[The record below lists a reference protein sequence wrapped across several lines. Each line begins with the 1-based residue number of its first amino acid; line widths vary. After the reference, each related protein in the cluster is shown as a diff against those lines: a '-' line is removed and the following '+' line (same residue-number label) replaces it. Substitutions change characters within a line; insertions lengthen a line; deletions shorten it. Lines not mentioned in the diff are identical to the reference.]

1 MSETVKKENDMT
13 ETVKFNVG
21 GSIYEVS
28 RSLLE
33 RYPDTMLAKSASK
46 RWQEVSMSEI
56 FIERDG
62 DLFRHVL
69 SYLRD
74 GRVVLP
80 LTASREGLMLEFQ
93 YYGLD
98 GVEKENI
105 DDSLI
110 RGSQHAGIYKK
121 VLQNFKRKV
130 EENGEEKRTLK
141 RKTQQNDNEA
151 KVLQF
156 SSECIL
162 KWSTNHISTDSDGS
176 KHSWIEYPPG
186 YSRLINLRSDTFIFV
201 SRCNKHLESFG
212 LFLTNNEDSL
222 SSLSIR
228 EKPSDK

>member
-80 LTASREGLMLEFQ
+80 LTASREGLMLELQ

-110 RGSQHAGIYKK
+110 RGSHPADIYIDM
-121 VLQNFKRKV
+121 VQ
-130 EENGEEKRTLK
+130 GLK
-141 RKTQQNDNEA
+141 RKGEANKKEA
-151 KVLQF
+151 KTLQEKTKQNKDEATVLKF
-156 SSECIL
+156 SIECIT
-162 KWSTNHISTDSDGS
+162 WMS
-176 KHSWIEYPPG
+176 
-186 YSRLINLRSDTFIFV
+186 
-201 SRCNKHLESFG
+201 
-212 LFLTNNEDSL
+212 
-222 SSLSIR
+222 
-228 EKPSDK
+228 

>member
-21 GSIYEVS
+21 GTIYEVS

-33 RYPDTMLAKSASK
+33 RYPDTMLAKSASE
-46 RWQEVSMSEI
+46 RCQEDSRSEI

-80 LTASREGLMLEFQ
+80 LTASREGLMLELQ

-110 RGSQHAGIYKK
+110 LMNLLNLKTNT
-121 VLQNFKRKV
+121 VLLIKHPV
-130 EENGEEKRTLK
+130 
-141 RKTQQNDNEA
+141 ND
-151 KVLQF
+151 
-156 SSECIL
+156 
-162 KWSTNHISTDSDGS
+162 
-176 KHSWIEYPPG
+176 
-186 YSRLINLRSDTFIFV
+186 LRSTF
-201 SRCNKHLESFG
+201 HL
-212 LFLTNNEDSL
+212 
-222 SSLSIR
+222 
-228 EKPSDK
+228 

>member
-74 GRVVLP
+74 GVW
-80 LTASREGLMLEFQ
+80 
-93 YYGLD
+93 YY
-98 GVEKENI
+98 
-105 DDSLI
+105 
-110 RGSQHAGIYKK
+110 R
-121 VLQNFKRKV
+121 
-130 EENGEEKRTLK
+130 
-141 RKTQQNDNEA
+141 
-151 KVLQF
+151 
-156 SSECIL
+156 
-162 KWSTNHISTDSDGS
+162 
-176 KHSWIEYPPG
+176 
-186 YSRLINLRSDTFIFV
+186 
-201 SRCNKHLESFG
+201 
-212 LFLTNNEDSL
+212 
-222 SSLSIR
+222 
-228 EKPSDK
+228 

>member
-1 MSETVKKENDMT
+1 MT

-21 GSIYEVS
+21 GTIYEVS

-46 RWQEVSMSEI
+46 RWQEDSMSEI

-80 LTASREGLMLEFQ
+80 LTASREGLMLELH

-105 DDSLI
+105 DDCLI
-110 RGSQHAGIYKK
+110 RGSQHAGVYKT
-121 VLQNFKRKV
+121 VVQNFKRKV
-130 EENGEEKRTLK
+130 DENEKKKRLLE

-156 SSECIL
+156 SSECIH
-162 KWSTNHISTDSDGS
+162 KFDGS
-176 KHSWIEYPPG
+176 KHNWIEFPPG
-186 YSRLINLRSDTFIFV
+186 YSRINENLNFV
-201 SRCNKHLESFG
+201 SLCNKHLESFG

-222 SSLSIR
+222 RFSLSIR

>member
-1 MSETVKKENDMT
+1 MT

-21 GSIYEVS
+21 GTIYEVS

-46 RWQEVSMSEI
+46 RWQEDSMSKI
-56 FIERDG
+56 CIERDG

-80 LTASREGLMLEFQ
+80 LTASREGLMLELQ

-110 RGSQHAGIYKK
+110 PVSQHAGIYKK
-121 VLQNFKRKV
+121 VLQDFKRKV
-130 EENGEEKRTLK
+130 EENEKEKRTLNNK
-141 RKTQQNDNEA
+141 KNRIENEE
-151 KVLQF
+151 KILQF
-156 SSECIL
+156 LSDCI
-162 KWSTNHISTDSDGS
+162 
-176 KHSWIEYPPG
+176 
-186 YSRLINLRSDTFIFV
+186 
-201 SRCNKHLESFG
+201 
-212 LFLTNNEDSL
+212 
-222 SSLSIR
+222 
-228 EKPSDK
+228 

>member
-1 MSETVKKENDMT
+1 MT

-21 GSIYEVS
+21 GTIYEVS

-46 RWQEVSMSEI
+46 RWQEDSMSEI

-74 GRVVLP
+74 GRVALP
-80 LTASREGLMLEFQ
+80 LTASREGLMLELQ

-110 RGSQHAGIYKK
+110 RGSQCADIYIDMVQGLKTK
-121 VLQNFKRKV
+121 IIANQI
-130 EENGEEKRTLK
+130 ENSTLK
-141 RKTQQNDNEA
+141 QKTKQNEDEGTA
-151 KVLQF
+151 LKF
-156 SSECIL
+156 SIECIE
-162 KWSTNHISTDSDGS
+162 KWFPEFISIDIKKNRNYKLDCSEFRECPD
-176 KHSWIEYPPG
+176 
-186 YSRLINLRSDTFIFV
+186 FV
-201 SRCNKHLESFG
+201 SLCNKHLENFG
-212 LFLTNNEDSL
+212 LVIDHSIADEWNNDTFL
-222 SSLSIR
+222 IR
-228 EKPSDK
+228 RIQDKK